1 MDKYL
6 LVILAFLIVSI
17 PIAFISPTDGTL
29 RDPPLILLFYTSI
42 AGIAI
47 IIVYSSYKDRKIRQR
62 ENRRRRF
69 KKHD

>member
-6 LVILAFLIVSI
+6 LVMLAFMVVSI
-17 PIAFISPTDGTL
+17 PIAFISPTDGML
-29 RDPPLILLFYTSI
+29 RDPPWIGLFYVAI

-62 ENRRRRF
+62 ENRRRRS
-69 KKHD
+69 KKSD

>member
-6 LVILAFLIVSI
+6 LVMLAFMVVSI
-17 PIAFISPTDGTL
+17 PIAFISPTDGML
-29 RDPPLILLFYTSI
+29 RDPPLILLFYAAI

-62 ENRRRRF
+62 ENRRRRS
-69 KKHD
+69 KKSD

>member
-6 LVILAFLIVSI
+6 LVILAFMVVSI
-17 PIAFISPTDGTL
+17 PIAFISPTDGML
-29 RDPPLILLFYTSI
+29 RDPPLIPLFYAAI

-62 ENRRRRF
+62 ENRRRRS
-69 KKHD
+69 KKSD